1 MVTEGSVAFHAGVEE
16 KGEAP
21 GVEVF
26 PPFADKAE
34 GTRIIMDVPVK
45 QLVSEFVRVV
55 QVPESGEEEDV
66 FLQGLVDDFQSSSAL
81 FKRDMRRR
89 LEKDAPGFLRAACRI
104 LKANS
109 NGPGADYLMEL
120 LWGNPVLFASL
131 IDPKLLPL
139 GAAIS
144 FAKRW
149 VAYDPMI
156 DIKLLHMGFP
166 TDGGAVCNVDIVR
179 ARRVLALVNELP
191 PSRHILFPLVS
202 LLRSPDEQVRSKA
215 ATLYGR
221 TSHNAEWVR
230 GRLGEMDAR
239 VRANAVESLWGE
251 DSDAAQSVLKE
262 ASRDHHHRVAANAW
276 IGLDKMGSR
285 EVISSLK
292 RMAEADDPM
301 ARAAAAFAM
310 GQTGH
315 AEFKPVLE
323 QMLKDSSPHARS
335 QALRALVRIKKRQRS
350 AAEAAKL
357 ELEASLEPESGV
369 EPEAAPEAQE
379 GPEPASERAEAA
391 EPGDGAQSPP
401 PAEV

>member
-1 MVTEGSVAFHAGVEE
+1 
-16 KGEAP
+16 
-21 GVEVF
+21 
-26 PPFADKAE
+26 
-34 GTRIIMDVPVK
+34 MDVPVK
-45 QLVSEFVRVV
+45 QLVGEYVRAV
-55 QVPESGEEEDV
+55 QVPATGEEEDV

-89 LEKDAPGFLRAACRI
+89 LEKDPPTFLRAACRI

-109 NGPGADYLMEL
+109 NGPGAEYLMEL
-120 LWGNPVLFASL
+120 LWGNPVLFGSL

-139 GAAIS
+139 EAAIS

-156 DIKLLHMGFP
+156 DIKLLHLGFP
-166 TDGGAVCNVDIVR
+166 TDGAAVCDVDIVR

-191 PSRHILFPLVS
+191 ASRHILFPLVS

-230 GRLGEMDAR
+230 GRLGELDAR

-262 ASRDHHHRVAANAW
+262 ASRDRHHRVAANAW
-276 IGLDKMGSR
+276 IGLDKMGVR
-285 EVISSLK
+285 DVVANLK
-292 RMAEADDPM
+292 KMAESEDPL
-301 ARAAAAFAM
+301 ARSAAAFAM

-315 AEFKPVLE
+315 TEFKPVLE
-323 QMLKDSSPHARS
+323 EMLKDSSPHARS

-350 AAEAAKL
+350 AADAVKA
-357 ELEASLEPESGV
+357 ELEAEPAAEAETES
-369 EPEAAPEAQE
+369 EET
-379 GPEPASERAEAA
+379 PEPATEETEAGEPDAGAENRPAA
-391 EPGDGAQSPP
+391 E
-401 PAEV
+401 V

>member
-1 MVTEGSVAFHAGVEE
+1 
-16 KGEAP
+16 
-21 GVEVF
+21 
-26 PPFADKAE
+26 
-34 GTRIIMDVPVK
+34 MDVPVK
-45 QLVSEFVRVV
+45 HLVSAYVAAV
-55 QVPESGEEEDV
+55 QVPTAGEEEDV

-89 LEKDAPGFLRAACRI
+89 LEKDPPGFLRAACRI

-120 LWGNPVLFASL
+120 LWSNPILFGSL
-131 IDPKLLPL
+131 IDPKLLSL
-139 GAAIS
+139 DAAIS

-149 VAYDPMI
+149 VAYDPML

-166 TDGGAVCNVDIVR
+166 TDGGAVCDIDIVR

-202 LLRSPDEQVRSKA
+202 LLRSPDAQVRSKA

-221 TSHNAEWVR
+221 TSRNAEWVR
-230 GRLGEMDAR
+230 SRLGEADAR

-251 DSDAAQSVLKE
+251 DSEAAQAVLKE
-262 ASRDHHHRVAANAW
+262 ASRDRHHRVAANAW
-276 IGLDKMGSR
+276 VGLDQMGAR
-285 EVISSLK
+285 DVVASLQK
-292 RMAEADDPM
+292 MAEAEDPM

-310 GQTGH
+310 GHTGH

-335 QALRALVRIKKRQRS
+335 QALRALLRMKKQQRRM
-350 AAEAAKL
+350 
-357 ELEASLEPESGV
+357 ASVVDTKPEETPEPEKTP
-369 EPEAAPEAQE
+369 EPE
-379 GPEPASERAEAA
+379 
-391 EPGDGAQSPP
+391 P
-401 PAEV
+401 PAEA

>member
-1 MVTEGSVAFHAGVEE
+1 
-16 KGEAP
+16 
-21 GVEVF
+21 
-26 PPFADKAE
+26 
-34 GTRIIMDVPVK
+34 MDVPVK
-45 QLVSEFVRVV
+45 QLVSEYVAVV
-55 QVPESGEEEDV
+55 QVPTAGEEEDV

-89 LEKDAPGFLRAACRI
+89 LEKDPPGFLRAACRI

-120 LWGNPVLFASL
+120 LWSNPMLFGSL
-131 IDPKLLPL
+131 IDPRLLSL
-139 GAAIS
+139 DAAIS

-149 VAYDPMI
+149 AAYDPML

-166 TDGGAVCNVDIVR
+166 TDGDAVCDIDIVR

-202 LLRSPDEQVRSKA
+202 LLRSPDAQVRSKA

-221 TSHNAEWVR
+221 TSRNAEWVR
-230 GRLGEMDAR
+230 SRLGEADAR

-251 DSDAAQSVLKE
+251 DSDAAQAVLKE
-262 ASRDHHHRVAANAW
+262 ASRDRHHRVAANAW
-276 IGLDKMGSR
+276 VGLDQMGAR
-285 EVISSLK
+285 DVVVSLK
-292 RMAEADDPM
+292 KMAEAEDPM

-310 GQTGH
+310 GRKGH

-335 QALRALVRIKKRQRS
+335 QALRALLRMKKQHRRMAGMGDTKPDETQE
-350 AAEAAKL
+350 AEATRKP
-357 ELEASLEPESGV
+357 EEP
-369 EPEAAPEAQE
+369 
-379 GPEPASERAEAA
+379 PEP
-391 EPGDGAQSPP
+391 GAGAGSQP
-401 PAEV
+401 PAKA